1 MNARNEVDRNAHAL
15 RRLAGA
21 LGLMCALL
29 CVNGAAQADADA
41 IRARLEPKFKTR
53 FDEVR
58 PLPVGNLWEF
68 VVGTHVFYTDAN
80 ASFLIDG
87 TLVDIEHDR
96 NLTFDTTQ
104 RLLRVDPAQL
114 PLDDAV
120 KIVRGNGTRRA
131 YVFEDPNCPHC
142 RKLESELLKVDD
154 LTLYAF
160 ELPILGPDS
169 VAASSTIWCA
179 SDRAA
184 ARAAAYADTG
194 IAAAATAAQCD
205 APIERNRTLARILHV
220 DVTPTIVF
228 ADGSRRTGEL
238 TRAQLELELNKHV
251 AAAGAH

>member
-1 MNARNEVDRNAHAL
+1 MRGRNEVDRNA
-15 RRLAGA
+15 RKGRWRLSA

-29 CVNGAAQADADA
+29 SCNGAVLADADA

-58 PLPVGNLWEF
+58 PLPIGNLWEF

-80 ASFLIDG
+80 ASFLLDG
-87 TLVDIEHDR
+87 TLVDVAEGR

-104 RLLRVDPAQL
+104 RLLRVDLAQL
-114 PLDDAV
+114 PLSDAV

-142 RKLESELLKVDD
+142 RKLESELAKIDD
-154 LTLYAF
+154 ITVYAF

-169 VAASSTIWCA
+169 VAASRAIWCA
-179 SDRAA
+179 PDRSA
-184 ARAAAYADTG
+184 ARAAAYAG
-194 IAAAATAAQCD
+194 AAIETAAQCD
-205 APIERNRTLARILHV
+205 APVERNRTLARSLHV

-238 TRAQLELELNKHV
+238 TREQLELELSKRIV
-251 AAAGAH
+251 ATDAR

>member
-1 MNARNEVDRNAHAL
+1 MNARKELDRNAKP
-15 RRLAGA
+15 RRLANA
-21 LGLMCALL
+21 LGLMCTLL
-29 CVNGAAQADADA
+29 CATGVVWADADM
-41 IRARLEPKFKTR
+41 IRARLEPKFKTK
-53 FDEVR
+53 FDEVHA
-58 PLPVGNLWEF
+58 LPIGNLWEF

-80 ASFLIDG
+80 ASFLLDG

-104 RLLRVDPAQL
+104 RLLRVDLAQL

-142 RKLESELLKVDD
+142 RKLESALLQVDD
-154 LTLYAF
+154 MTVYAF

-169 VAASSTIWCA
+169 VAASRAIWCA

-184 ARAAAYADTG
+184 ARSAAYSGSAV
-194 IAAAATAAQCD
+194 AAVASCD
-205 APIERNRTLARILHV
+205 APVERNQTLARSLHV

-238 TRAQLELELNKHV
+238 TREQLELELNKHSAV
-251 AAAGAH
+251 GAH